1 MRTRISRRQV
11 LRGAAGFTLALPLLP
26 SLLPRQASAGGA
38 GPGRRRFVA
47 LCTEHGGVWGA
58 SMFPG
63 DGSLT
68 DDQAYAGRT
77 IRRGD
82 LVATAQGDDA
92 VLSPVL
98 RAPSAALTPALVAKL
113 NVLRGLDHTFYI
125 GHHRGGHLGNY
136 AENDGNG
143 SDGQV
148 VQAYPRPTIDQVLAW
163 SEHFYPDLSSILE
176 RSLIVGE
183 KISWGWSSPATQ
195 SGAVQQLPPE
205 WSSLALFHRIF
216 VPEEDLAS
224 PRPPVVDRVM
234 ESYLSLRQSDRRLSA
249 GDRQRLDEHLERLDE
264 LQRRLEVTVSCGDVP
279 VPRADS
285 QAEWG
290 SSSYGFDPAAH
301 GRFWQLFNDVI
312 VAAFMCDTSRIA
324 VMRITDTFSDYAGD
338 WHNDIAH
345 EAHTPDGGAQA
356 VLAAAHQRFFE
367 DVFVDLAAKLDAV
380 TETEGTALDSTLLQ
394 WTQESGCVTH
404 DPIELPVVT
413 AGSAGGF
420 FKTGQYV
427 DYRNLQKQAH
437 TPSADNAVTS
447 HTGLIYN
454 QWLGTVLQSM
464 GLEPSEYEDGVNG
477 GYGKTMMSTESW
489 WAGYQSYG
497 SDETSVMGEVL
508 PLLKA

>member
-234 ESYLSLRQSDRRLSA
+234 ESYLSLRQSNRRLSA

-367 DVFVDLAAKLDAV
+367 DVFVDLVRKLDV
-380 TETEGTALDSTLLQ
+380 DQGDGTTLLDDCLVA
-394 WTQESGCVTH
+394 WSQESGNLTH
-404 DPIELPVVT
+404 ESVSTPVIT
-413 AGSAGGF
+413 AGSAGGTLR
-420 FKTGQYV
+420 TGQYV
-427 DYRNLQKQAH
+427 DYRNLANEGFGA
-437 TPSADNAVTS
+437 SANTNERMFP
-447 HTGLIYN
+447 GLSYS
-454 QWLGTVLQSM
+454 QWLGNVLQAM
-464 GLEPSEYEDGVNG
+464 GLPPGAYESGPYG
-477 GYGKTMMSTESW
+477 GYGEHFLGEGRGALYPSEVL
-489 WAGYQSYG
+489 
-497 SDETSVMGEVL
+497 EVMGERL
-508 PLLKA
+508 PWIWGA